1 MPRRA
6 PQPAHATKPAS
17 LARRVW
23 RSGQATGEG
32 PDATPR
38 PEPSARNGP
47 GLTAPRPPP
56 RLRLYRALF
65 LICAAL
71 AVNLGLFLVM
81 EQLATRLG
89 SKPAMRVLSM
99 VDFVRL
105 KRETAPP
112 EIKERVEPPEPP
124 PEELPRP
131 DVPAP
136 SVERVVIN
144 ELSTP
149 IPNIRVPL
157 NITGGPYIGPMA
169 MGSGIGEFREPVPL
183 VRIPP
188 MYPPLAQS
196 RRLEGLVK
204 VEFTVGEDGSVNQPV
219 VVYSQPPGVFDRA
232 VMMAIRHWKFESKV
246 VDGKTVPWRTLQTVR
261 FSMVN

>member
-1 MPRRA
+1 M
-6 PQPAHATKPAS
+6 KPLS
-17 LARRVW
+17 FARRIG
-23 RSGQATGEG
+23 RSRQAAGEG
-32 PDATPR
+32 RDVTRR
-38 PEPSARNGP
+38 PEPPARDGQ
-47 GLTAPRPPP
+47 GLTAPRPLL

-81 EQLATRLG
+81 EHLATRMHSETLL
-89 SKPAMRVLSM
+89 RVFSM

-105 KRETAPP
+105 KHETAPP

-124 PEELPRP
+124 PEDLPRP

-136 SVERVVIN
+136 SAERVVIN

-157 NITGGPYIGPMA
+157 NITGGPYIGEMA
-169 MGSGIGEFREPVPL
+169 MGSGLGEFREPVPL

-188 MYPPLAQS
+188 LYPPLAQS
-196 RRLEGLVK
+196 RRLEGVVK

-232 VMMAIRHWKFESKV
+232 VLSAIRHWKFESKV
-246 VDGKTVPWRTLQTVR
+246 VAGSAVPWRTLQTVTFR
-261 FSMVN
+261 MVN